1 MKLSGHVLQLIFIP
15 TLFGRQIFYGDGRD
29 VVSAKRLR
37 LNSKMASFA
46 NNHDDIDNKHA
57 SLLSPKSIGAPWLV
71 SLRQKFNNKHF
82 CSGSLISHYFII
94 TVAQCIADDHQLPS
108 NVMVIVGTEN
118 LFIGGYKY
126 DINDVF
132 IHPEYR
138 QECRGHERDNNLAL
152 FRTTT
157 PIVFSSKVYP
167 IELESDCTSD
177 YVELVMFAFSFVPL
191 SQEKRHSWRMG
202 VQETHL
208 LTLEQEMCALHQAH
222 TLSEYLT
229 LKTSSRRQL
238 CTYFTSMP
246 HFCIDTPGNG
256 IVSSDISVKN
266 TPRLVAIST
275 KTNSCYI
282 RYPTAN
288 TRIAAHI
295 GWISKIMR
303 INEPQIVN
311 MMHSGKTSHA
321 SSVGVQK
328 IS

>member
-29 VVSAKRLR
+29 IVGEKRLR
-37 LNSKMASFA
+37 LNSKMSSFSTY
-46 NNHDDIDNKHA
+46 HEKYQTI
-57 SLLSPKSIGAPWLV
+57 SLLKSIGVPWLV
-71 SLRQKFNNKHF
+71 SLRQKFNNHHF
-82 CSGSLISHYFII
+82 CTGSLISHYFII
-94 TVAQCIADDHQLPS
+94 SVAQCVADDHQLPA

-138 QECRGHERDNNLAL
+138 HQGHHGRDNNLAL
-152 FRTTT
+152 FQTAT
-157 PIVFSSKVYP
+157 PIVFGSSVYP
-167 IELESDCTSD
+167 IALESDCTSD
-177 YVELVMFAFSFVPL
+177 YEALLMFGWSFVPVNSRRSHL
-191 SQEKRHSWRMG
+191 YQIG
-202 VQETHL
+202 IQTTNL
-208 LTLEQEMCALHQAH
+208 LTLDREQCVLHEAR
-222 TLSEYLT
+222 TLTEYLT
-229 LKTSSRRQL
+229 LKQNSQRQL

-246 HFCIDTPGNG
+246 RFCIDTPGNA
-256 IVSSDISVKN
+256 IVTTDISVKN
-266 TPRLVAIST
+266 TPRLVAISS

-311 MMHSGKTSHA
+311 MMHS
-321 SSVGVQK
+321 
-328 IS
+328 